1 MQLSIYEAEIF
12 AIFELYKYIHWIVNL
27 FSELKCNQLIND
39 SAALISDSQAAY
51 QWIKCTRSSNKSRH
65 INLRIYFLRHLL
77 TENKIKLDYVQTE
90 VLIADFLTKVVNEYK
105 FGYFMKNTLMIF
117 FSE

>member
-39 SAALISDSQAAY
+39 SAALISDSQAAI
-51 QWIKCTRSSNKSRH
+51 QWIKCTSNKSRH
-65 INLRIYFLRHLL
+65 INLRFYFLRHLL
-77 TENKIKLDYVQTE
+77 RENKIKLD
-90 VLIADFLTKVVNEYK
+90 
-105 FGYFMKNTLMIF
+105 
-117 FSE
+117 